1 MGSTLGQ
8 GALVPKLSQRT
19 PASLG
24 RRPWLSL
31 DFLISSVRDCTT
43 RVEDSVCTML
53 EPFVVPGISG
63 GIAVGL
69 ALTVVLSSGALIWVL
84 QNVRFAPFSSVC
96 EPTPGAPQSE
106 QGTEILED
114 M

>member
-1 MGSTLGQ
+1 VQKIPSFQ
-8 GALVPKLSQRT
+8 GINLAATAT
-19 PASLG
+19 P
-24 RRPWLSL
+24 
-31 DFLISSVRDCTT
+31 FV
-43 RVEDSVCTML
+43 ML
-53 EPFVVPGISG
+53 EPFVAPGISE

-69 ALTVVLSSGALIWVL
+69 SLTVVLSSGALIWVL